1 MNKTLII
8 KFVKQ
13 ELVYRYSGSLLGA
26 IWSIIF
32 PLINIMI
39 FILVF
44 SKLIGAKIPL
54 PEHLTK
60 TEYSYSVYLVAGMLG
75 WNCFAASF
83 SRIANVFT
91 EKSAI
96 ISKINLSLLH
106 LPLYIIITEMIIF
119 GISLLIFFIFLMAIN
134 MPISLYWLWIPIILL
149 LQQGFAYVLGLFF
162 AMLGVF
168 IKDIRQ
174 AIEIG
179 VQIWFWLTP
188 IVYVMAILPETYQ
201 HYFYFNPAYVFVS
214 SYQNIILYLESPNI
228 NALLGLLIAT
238 IIIGLINIKLMKV
251 LEKDIRDLL

>member
-1 MNKTLII
+1 MNKSLII

-26 IWSIIF
+26 IWSFIF

-44 SKLIGAKIPL
+44 SKLIGARIPL
-54 PEHLTK
+54 PEHLTT
-60 TEYSYSVYLVAGMLG
+60 TEYSYSVYLVAGMLS
-75 WNCFAASF
+75 WNCFAATF

-91 EKSAI
+91 EKSGI

-106 LPLYIIITEMIIF
+106 LPLYIIITEMIIY
-119 GISLLIFFIFLMAIN
+119 GISLAIFLIFLISIN
-134 MPISLYWLWIPIILL
+134 MPISLYWLWIPVILI
-149 LQQGFAYVLGLFF
+149 LQQGFAYTLGLFF

-174 AIEIG
+174 AIEVG

-188 IVYVMAILPETYQ
+188 IVYVIAILPEAYQ
-201 HYFYFNPAYVFVS
+201 HYFYFNPAYSFIS
-214 SYQNIILYLESPNI
+214 SYQAIILYLEPPSM
-228 NALLGLLIAT
+228 NALLSLFVS
-238 IIIGLINIKLMKV
+238 IIILGLINSKLMKI